1 MDDDQQ
7 TLYDIFDLEHNA
19 TGAQIIARYRLLR
32 DQLTAKE
39 VTYDDP
45 QFATLNDAYRI
56 LSDTFT
62 RAEYDEQLKADGL
75 YHAVERVDERTAL
88 SDLFELDDDDDVTTT
103 QHVNKLLN
111 EDESKNQVTNTPTT
125 TELWN
130 QSTLPTSTR
139 TVSRKHNIRRL
150 KKYKQEAGLEA
161 QFEEKEAVLPL
172 IQDRVRLAKMTIL
185 VVFLLACVVICCL
198 AFWELFIST
207 N

>member
-1 MDDDQQ
+1 MEQ
-7 TLYDIFDLEHNA
+7 TLYDIFDLEHNV
-19 TGAQIIARYRLLR
+19 TGAQILARYRILR
-32 DQLTAKE
+32 DELLAE
-39 VTYDDP
+39 GIPYDDP
-45 QFATLNDAYRI
+45 QFVTLNDAYRI

-75 YHAVERVDERTAL
+75 YDAVERVDERTAL
-88 SDLFELDDDDDVTTT
+88 SDLFELDDDDVTTT

-198 AFWELFIST
+198 VFLEIFIST